1 MRWGDRRAVVR
12 NMLFR
17 TGYANLRANKYEGR
31 QAWCNLCDMK
41 EAETEAHVLLRCPS
55 FVAQR
60 AELLHDLGQVWNADK
75 LNRWSSLQ
83 DTDRVAA
90 ILSNEAEHR
99 DTERAVD
106 SAIKRML
113 TKIEDARVQAG
124 THKFGGFGSDEEVSV
139 LSSEEEDLDEELIR
153 MGEEVVDQGRTH
165 QTKTPCGKKNC
176 NRRPG

>member
-1 MRWGDRRAVVR
+1 
-12 NMLFR
+12 MLFR
-17 TGYANLRANKYEGR
+17 TGYVNLRANKYEGR

-60 AELLHDLGQVWNADK
+60 AELLYDLGQVWNADK

-113 TKIEDARVQAG
+113 TNIEDARVQAG
-124 THKFGGFGSDEEVSV
+124 TQKFGGFGSDEEVGV

-153 MGEEVVDQGRTH
+153 MGEEVVD
-165 QTKTPCGKKNC
+165 
-176 NRRPG
+176 PGTDSSDQDSR

>member
-1 MRWGDRRAVVR
+1 
-12 NMLFR
+12 
-17 TGYANLRANKYEGR
+17 
-31 QAWCNLCDMK
+31 MK

-55 FVAQR
+55 SVAQR
-60 AELLHDLGQVWNADK
+60 AELLYDLGQVWNADK

-99 DTERAVD
+99 DNERAVD

-113 TKIEDARVQAG
+113 TQIEDTRVQAG
-124 THKFGGFGSDEEVSV
+124 THKFGGFGSDEELRA

-153 MGEEVVDQGRTH
+153 MGEEVMIKVGLR
-165 QTKTPCGKKNC
+165 PRLPVKKKIELQ
-176 NRRPG
+176 PKAS